1 MKRVITVIGTRP
13 EAIKLI
19 PLHLAL
25 KKAGFDAILCA
36 TFQHSE
42 LLEQVFNLFQIK
54 PDIQLNV
61 MKQNQDLFYLT
72 QIILEKIK
80 IVYEEIKPD
89 FVIVQ
94 GDTTTAFCAALGAF
108 YAKIPIGH
116 VEAGLRSG
124 DIYAPFPEE
133 ANRKFI
139 STIATYHF
147 APTELNVTNLLSEKI
162 SRDAIFCTG
171 NTVVD
176 ALLWIKEQIIIEKL
190 LIDQTITNLV
200 RQCKKQDQK
209 IVLLTAHR
217 RESFDGGLTRIFKSI
232 ASFAQTHPDIFIIYP
247 YHPNP
252 NVIDAIKESGLHNL
266 HNMHLC
272 PPIAYKE
279 LVYLLMSA
287 HWVITDSGGIQEE
300 ATSLGKKVIVLRD
313 VTERTEAIFAGMAKL
328 VGSNQ
333 KLLLETLQEFYL
345 KSIIQTIDVPNFV
358 FGDGLASQK
367 IVSIL
372 QEKMGKQMY
381 TRKHKTLVTKHKQD
395 TKVLV
400 T

>member
-1 MKRVITVIGTRP
+1 MKRVVTVIGTRP

-42 LLEQVFNLFQIK
+42 LLDQVFNLFQIK

-80 IVYEEIKPD
+80 PVYEKINPD
-89 FVIVQ
+89 LVLVQ

-124 DIYAPFPEE
+124 NISAPFPEE
-133 ANRKFI
+133 ANRRFI

-147 APTELNVTNLLSEKI
+147 APTELNVANLIIEGAA
-162 SRDAIFCTG
+162 RNTVFCTG

-176 ALLWIKEQIIIEKL
+176 ALIWIKDQIILEKL
-190 LIDQTITNLV
+190 LIDQTMIDLV
-200 RQCKKQDQK
+200 HRCKKQHQK

-217 RESFDGGLTRIFKSI
+217 RESFDGGLARIFKSI
-232 ASFAQTHPDIFIIYP
+232 KLFAQAHRDIFIIYP

-252 NVIDAIKESGLHNL
+252 NVMHAIKESGLYNL
-266 HNMHLC
+266 ENMHLC

-279 LVYLLMSA
+279 LIYLLMSA
-287 HWVITDSGGIQEE
+287 HLVITDSGGIQEE
-300 ATSLGKKVIVLRD
+300 AISLGKKVIVLRD
-313 VTERTEAIFAGMAKL
+313 VTERTEGILVGMAKL

-333 KLLLETLQEFYL
+333 VLLLEALQEFYQEVYNA
-345 KSIIQTIDVPNFV
+345 QTTEIPNNV
-358 FGDGLASQK
+358 FGDGIAVQR

-372 QEKMGKQMY
+372 QEKTQEQAS
-381 TRKHKTLVTKHKQD
+381 TKNVFK
-395 TKVLV
+395 KMLPLKEGNIL
-400 T
+400 